1 MKYWLH
7 SMALMLLLNCSSA
20 FAATISEIQ
29 QRWAVANY
37 ELTGEEQVAAFDAL
51 VLEIDRDVS
60 QQPENPDLLI
70 WKAIVESTYAGKAS
84 GFQAL
89 GLVKS
94 ARAALERSL
103 EIDPMALDG
112 SAYTSLGALY
122 YQVPP
127 WPVAFG
133 SNKKAR
139 RYLQKAV
146 EINPDGIDSNYFYG
160 AFLAEEEDWEAAR
173 QALLHALEAPARPG
187 RDLADRGRRQEIE
200 QLLSKI
206 DLEA

>member
-1 MKYWLH
+1 MRQFIQCLFLIV
-7 SMALMLLLNCSSA
+7 ATNCSSA
-20 FAATISEIQ
+20 FAGDVSDIQ
-29 QRWAVANY
+29 ERWAVANY
-37 ELTGEEQVAAFDAL
+37 QQTGEAQAAMFEELIEDVDAR
-51 VLEIDRDVS
+51 VEAS
-60 QQPENPDLLI
+60 PEDADLLI

-84 GFQAL
+84 GFKAL

-94 ARAALERSL
+94 ARSALEDAM
-103 EIDPMALDG
+103 EINPMALEG

-139 RYLQKAV
+139 QLLEKAL

-160 AFLAEEEDWEAAR
+160 AFLIEEGQADAAKA
-173 QALLHALEAPARPG
+173 ALQHALEAAPRPG
-187 RDLADRGRRQEIE
+187 RELADRGRRQEIE
-200 QLLSKI
+200 QLLQQ
-206 DLEA
+206 LES